1 MVRPELA
8 KWGQTVDDVR
18 ALAVEAAHVRTCE
31 RFQARYMIGS
41 EQSNATLW
49 AAVIGR
55 SDETVLAWVHGYN
68 AAGPDALHYQGTGGV
83 PAFLAKRRQR
93 KS

>member
-1 MVRPELA
+1 MIRPELA
-8 KWGQTVDDVR
+8 KWGQTIDDVR
-18 ALAVEAAHVRTCE
+18 QLAVEAVHARTRE
-31 RFQARYMIGS
+31 RFQAVYMIGS

-55 SDETVLAWVHGYN
+55 NDETVLQWVHRYN
-68 AAGPDALHYQGTGGV
+68 AAGPDALRYHRTGGI
-83 PAFLAKRRQR
+83 PPFLAKRRLR

>member
-8 KWGQTVDDVR
+8 KWSQTVDDVR
-18 ALAVEAAHVRTCE
+18 RLAVEAAQARTRE
-31 RFQARYMIGS
+31 RFQALYMIGS

-55 SDETVLAWVHGYN
+55 NDETVLRWVHRYN
-68 AAGPDALHYQGTGGV
+68 EGGPGALHYQRTGGC
-83 PAFLAKRRQR
+83 PPFLTP
-93 KS
+93 